1 MTSVD
6 ATVVSGESKWD
17 SLVAAAV
24 SGDVARFESHWE
36 AVHLQ
41 ASKEGWKWRSREQPM
56 GYTGPDPVNAY
67 CQDGTTLLYLAAAGG
82 HTSTVIF
89 LVDTMGADVCKATPD
104 DAKALLVESY
114 KTNPPPPEMVDE
126 SDGRAC
132 PLYIA
137 ARNNHPDTVR
147 ALIDRGADVNQTQCD
162 GCSVAFA
169 TAYEGH
175 AGVLKIIL
183 ENGGDAHAAAEDGTT
198 PTSVAAT
205 EGHAAALQVCGCVGV
220 AG

>member
-1 MTSVD
+1 MSLSSLDT
-6 ATVVSGESKWD
+6 TVEEAESKWD

-24 SGDVARFESHWE
+24 SGDVTTFEREWE
-36 AVHLQ
+36 RIQDDDGV
-41 ASKEGWKWRSREQPM
+41 E
-56 GYTGPDPVNAY
+56 VNAY
-67 CQDGTTLLYLAAAGG
+67 CQDGSTLLYLAAAGG

-89 LVDTMGADVCKATPD
+89 LVDTMGADVCKATQD

-114 KTNPPPPEMVDE
+114 KTNPPPPEMMDE

-175 AGVLKIIL
+175 AGVLTIIL

-205 EGHAAALQVCGCVGV
+205 EGHAAALQVCGWGSRVIRVYREYRVYCVV
-220 AG
+220 TL